1 MIQLVGLLWGMAL
14 VFGFIGFMR
23 GLSRELIATA
33 GIILGL
39 FALFQF
45 DDVLRGTL
53 LANVPNDQ
61 KFWVQSIL
69 FVGIVFFAYQT
80 RGLSRRAASG
90 GGRQDGRDQLQAN
103 VLGAIVGFINGYLVW
118 GTLWYF
124 MHINNYPLNPYISQ
138 PPPGSPS
145 AQAVNILPLYVLAG
159 GPDGAGNLLSLAVI
173 LLFVFVLIVI

>member
-1 MIQLVGLLWGMAL
+1 MTTPAENFLNLKQTQVQEVLHD
-14 VFGFIGFMR
+14 
-23 GLSRELIATA
+23 SIA
-33 GIILGL
+33 
-39 FALFQF
+39 
-45 DDVLRGTL
+45 
-53 LANVPNDQ
+53 VPDE
-61 KFWVQSIL
+61 
-69 FVGIVFFAYQT
+69 
-80 RGLSRRAASG
+80 
-90 GGRQDGRDQLQAN
+90 LQAN